1 MNCLAEIHMVKDET
15 ESVCIRD
22 PERPIKIKNKLVTFS
37 KLDIVICLS
46 AGRCLGQL

>member
-1 MNCLAEIHMVKDET
+1 MVKDET